1 MIFYTLPLNYLDKD
15 KWRVPRV
22 LCCAAARGYLSADI
36 CALSVSPSLS
46 PASNTDEGVKVSDCA
61 AFVDSPKHTTG
72 FTQLIVVQFGGSF
85 SMPLWE
91 KFAKLWRPRL
101 LTLSPLSPPAGGGGG
116 SSSNNHHQHR
126 PTLVV
131 LAVDDPTLPR
141 SHLPTKP
148 TTRA

>member
-85 SMPLWE
+85 S
-91 KFAKLWRPRL
+91 KK
-101 LTLSPLSPPAGGGGG
+101 
-116 SSSNNHHQHR
+116 SSLNYG
-126 PTLVV
+126 
-131 LAVDDPTLPR
+131 DPGC
-141 SHLPTKP
+141 
-148 TTRA
+148 